1 MKLSNFKRILT
12 NDFEP
17 ENQKLVESLGRSLN
31 DGIDALYF
39 ALNNKLTFEDNFL
52 ATVKDIDVTVDANGT
67 PLIKTSVLL
76 SNNLP
81 VKGTFVISVTNK
93 SNATGYPTSAPFI
106 SFSQNGNA
114 LFIDNIT
121 GLVPN
126 NRYVVRFIAFN

>member
-1 MKLSNFKRILT
+1 MKLSNFKRIIT
-12 NDFEP
+12 NDFDQED
-17 ENQKLVESLGRSLN
+17 QKLVERLGGNLN

-52 ATVKDIDVTVDANGT
+52 ATVKDVDITVDATGT
-67 PLIKTSVLL
+67 PIIRTSVLL
-76 SNNLP
+76 LNNLP
-81 VKGTFVISVTNK
+81 VKGTFVISATNK
-93 SNATGYPTSAPFI
+93 SNAALYPTSAPFI

-126 NRYVVRFIAFN
+126 NRYVVRFISFN